1 MPNTSLPDWEDVL
14 SSAARLQTLLPD
26 AVLVGGTAS
35 AIYADHRLST
45 DADHVLTDLRTR
57 FDEVLGSLESVAGWK
72 TARIRRP
79 VLILGSLDGI
89 ETGIRQLIRD
99 EPLETTQ
106 VERFGQKLTLP
117 TQAEILRIKGVLI
130 LKRNATRDY
139 LDFVALSDHL
149 GKDQVIGAL
158 RKFDQLYPQ
167 SNGESA
173 LLQLQVQL
181 AAPFPYDLDDVN
193 LSEYKNLDSRWHS
206 FAEVRAQSAQCASL
220 IFDHIVGVEV
230 PSIDLE
236 KEKQNAL
243 VNVLS
248 LASGKEH
255 IVVDESCER
264 KEFFGS
270 ILGSNQHYVV
280 QDLGKAITIHSA
292 SVLSRIPVVGEVLKI
307 RYDKFG
313 SGIVDAQELG
323 GKKKVT
329 ER

>member
-1 MPNTSLPDWEDVL
+1 MILMHSAISFGGNMQNTSLPDWEDVL
-14 SSAARLQTLLPD
+14 SAAARLQTLLPD

-57 FDEVLGSLESVAGWK
+57 FDEVLESLESVAGWK
-72 TARIRRP
+72 TARVRRP

-139 LDFVALSDHL
+139 LDFVALVDHL
-149 GKDQVIGAL
+149 GNDQVIGAL

-167 SNGESA
+167 PNGESA
-173 LLQLQVQL
+173 LQQLQVQL
-181 AAPFPYDLDDVN
+181 AAPFPYDLDEVN

-206 FAEVRAQSAQCASL
+206 LDEVRAQSAQCAAL
-220 IFDHIVGVEV
+220 IFDHIVGVEA
-230 PSIDLE
+230 PLIDLE
-236 KEKQNAL
+236 KEKQSAL
-243 VNVLS
+243 VNAGL
-248 LASGKEH
+248 
-255 IVVDESCER
+255 
-264 KEFFGS
+264 
-270 ILGSNQHYVV
+270 
-280 QDLGKAITIHSA
+280 
-292 SVLSRIPVVGEVLKI
+292 
-307 RYDKFG
+307 
-313 SGIVDAQELG
+313 
-323 GKKKVT
+323 
-329 ER
+329 